1 MTPNNRQ
8 SGSMFRSKLYWRVLG
23 NFALLLI
30 VLTTMTVLT
39 LNILSQI
46 EKSFLVASSDIHA
59 LANIEK
65 VRHYLSDV
73 PAAATE
79 YAFTTSDI
87 AKATYQEGW
96 QEFDAALST
105 LQKDY
110 ADSSSIRDLQ
120 SVRELYFAWLQNVGD
135 KYVIVGDERGR
146 RSALELQQRLSDIA
160 NIEAE
165 SQYILKA
172 RSLIRRLYQRKISSQ
187 PRSIELATSLSGDLG
202 IFIGLV
208 NVLLAVFALALGFV
222 LTRSLTKPINLLKTG
237 TQNIMAGNFEPIVLE
252 RTDELGQLAN
262 DFNEM
267 SAMLGNNYTRLN
279 AYSELVTTLN
289 SVKSAEEVAE
299 KSLQLMCHHTKAA
312 IGALYLLNKETNK
325 LELTTGYALKN
336 GGVMVK
342 SFAVGEGIPG
352 QCAAEKKIIEMNELP
367 SESGF
372 TVDTGLAELMPRY
385 LIAVPLLFQER
396 IIGVMVLGSLKAFGE
411 LEKDII
417 SNSVPQLSVGITNAL
432 NDDASRKLQ
441 TELAHRN
448 QELTSKTAELEKAY
462 RVKSDFLSSMSHELR
477 TPLNSIIGFSSVLLG
492 PNSDPLLA
500 DQRMAVEKVLKNGR
514 HLLQLINDILDLS
527 KLESG
532 RMTVSV
538 ESDMVDSI
546 VSNCLLIVEPLIQ
559 QKKLVLRQEIEPNLP
574 TMTTDIVKVRQILVN
589 LLSNA
594 SKFTEQGEIV
604 VKVFKQGPLISF
616 AVKDSGIGIEEKNFP
631 VVFEEFRQVDS
642 SNTRKYKGTGLG
654 LPIARKLAR
663 LLGGDLTVQS
673 EYGKGSTFTLT
684 IPPVFIQEGE
694 EADVKILAP
703 KRVSI
708 PQPTASAKP
717 VQDTVKSQTRKT
729 GGVEILCIDDD
740 PDVIEI
746 LRKYLVPEGY
756 SVTGALSGEEGVEL
770 AVKMKP
776 ALITLDIMMPRKDGW
791 QVLRE
796 LKQMAETRDIPV
808 IIHSIVENRPLAMS
822 LGAVDVITK
831 PTEPN
836 RLLSLVKKYYQSNGQ
851 FILIVDDHEDF
862 ALAFKDLLTRDGF
875 NVKIATGG
883 KEALEIIRETLPS
896 LILLDLVMPGM
907 DGFQVVRELQQNERW
922 KKIPVVILSG
932 KELTESEE
940 QELNTHIV
948 EFMKKDAFSTAEMT
962 KTINRIL
969 NTPHA

>member
-1 MTPNNRQ
+1 
-8 SGSMFRSKLYWRVLG
+8 
-23 NFALLLI
+23 
-30 VLTTMTVLT
+30 
-39 LNILSQI
+39 
-46 EKSFLVASSDIHA
+46 
-59 LANIEK
+59 
-65 VRHYLSDV
+65 
-73 PAAATE
+73 
-79 YAFTTSDI
+79 
-87 AKATYQEGW
+87 
-96 QEFDAALST
+96 
-105 LQKDY
+105 
-110 ADSSSIRDLQ
+110 
-120 SVRELYFAWLQNVGD
+120 
-135 KYVIVGDERGR
+135 
-146 RSALELQQRLSDIA
+146 
-160 NIEAE
+160 
-165 SQYILKA
+165 
-172 RSLIRRLYQRKISSQ
+172 
-187 PRSIELATSLSGDLG
+187 
-202 IFIGLV
+202 
-208 NVLLAVFALALGFV
+208 
-222 LTRSLTKPINLLKTG
+222 
-237 TQNIMAGNFEPIVLE
+237 
-252 RTDELGQLAN
+252 
-262 DFNEM
+262 
-267 SAMLGNNYTRLN
+267 
-279 AYSELVTTLN
+279 
-289 SVKSAEEVAE
+289 
-299 KSLQLMCHHTKAA
+299 
-312 IGALYLLNKETNK
+312 
-325 LELTTGYALKN
+325 
-336 GGVMVK
+336 
-342 SFAVGEGIPG
+342 
-352 QCAAEKKIIEMNELP
+352 
-367 SESGF
+367 
-372 TVDTGLAELMPRY
+372 
-385 LIAVPLLFQER
+385 
-396 IIGVMVLGSLKAFGE
+396 
-411 LEKDII
+411 
-417 SNSVPQLSVGITNAL
+417 VPQLSVGITNAL